1 MKLLLSSHSL
11 FNKDAKKVRMAEKAD
26 SEAEERKAT
35 ERDTEG
41 KKDDKSEREIKRVLI
56 QLGKIYDP
64 MRMWL

>member
-1 MKLLLSSHSL
+1 MMKLLLSSHSL
-11 FNKDAKKVRMAEKAD
+11 FNKDTKKSKNEAD